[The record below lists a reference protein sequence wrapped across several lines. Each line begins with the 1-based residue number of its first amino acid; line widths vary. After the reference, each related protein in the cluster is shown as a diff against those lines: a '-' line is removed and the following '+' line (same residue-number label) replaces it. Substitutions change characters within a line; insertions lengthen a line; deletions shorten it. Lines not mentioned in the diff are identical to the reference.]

1 MVSPDKQKIPPPSN
15 SKGEGKDKASTETQ
29 KAAVPSARMGEGTL
43 ANDKVVKRLLL
54 FAWRFRGRC
63 AVVFLLQTVVLLL
76 AMTNLGLTGLG
87 IDFLRHVLLDGPGPK
102 WPFGINLSTELEPT
116 QVILAISLAVVVSA
130 ILRTVLRYYND
141 LFLGKL
147 LNLNIVPELRAEV
160 FAKLQRL
167 SFRFF
172 DQNAS
177 GSIINRVTGDVQSVR
192 MFVDGVIIQLFL
204 LTITLTLYLFYML
217 SIHVKLTLV
226 CLLTTPLLWMISV
239 YFSKIMRP
247 AYTESRRLM
256 DKLILTFAEN
266 IQGINTIKG
275 FNLERHSSER
285 FRKGTE
291 EVRTQQRKI
300 FFRVS
305 TFGPLIGFIS
315 QINLVVLLGYGGYLA
330 INGEIPLGAGL
341 VVFAGLLQQFSGQI
355 SNLATISDHVQQS
368 LTGARRV
375 FEILDAPVEIESPSN
390 PVQISKPRGAIA
402 FEQVSFSF
410 VEGNTVLKDITFT
423 VAPGEVIAVAGP
435 TGAGKSA
442 LMALIPRFY
451 DPHSGTVRFDGA
463 DLRTLHVHEL
473 RKNIGLV
480 FQDNFLFSNTIA
492 ANIAFGSPE
501 ATQAQIEKAAR
512 LACAHD
518 FIMEFPKGY
527 QTILSESGQNLSGGQ
542 RQRLAIA
549 RALLPEPSVLLLD
562 DPTAA
567 IDPETEHE
575 ILEAVEK
582 AIAGRTTFIVAHR
595 LSTLRRADR
604 IIVLEDGEITQ
615 MGTHAELMAQDG
627 LYQQAVSLQAV
638 DPESLRLLKKGA
650 WNRNARCDN
659 SQV

>member
-1 MVSPDKQKIPPPSN
+1 MVSQDKNKTPSAE
-15 SKGEGKDKASTETQ
+15 KLKDEKN
-29 KAAVPSARMGEGTL
+29 KAAADSQQPKIASARMGEGTL
-43 ANDKVVKRLLL
+43 PNDKVVKRLLL

-63 AVVFLLQTVVLLL
+63 AVVFFLQTIVLSL
-76 AMTNLGLTGLG
+76 AMANLGLTGLG
-87 IDFLRHVLLDGPGPK
+87 IDFLRHVLLDGPPPH
-102 WPFGINLSTELEPT
+102 WPFGWDISAMLNPT
-116 QVILAISLAVVVSA
+116 QVILAIAMAVVVSA
-130 ILRTVLRYYND
+130 IIRTLLRYYND
-141 LFLGKL
+141 LFMGKL

-177 GSIINRVTGDVQSVR
+177 GSIINRVTGDVQAVR
-192 MFVDGVIIQLFL
+192 MFVDGVIIQVFL
-204 LTITLTLYLFYML
+204 LTITLSLYLFYML
-217 SIHVKLTLV
+217 SIHVKLTLI
-226 CLLTTPLLWMISV
+226 CLMTTPVLWVVSV

-247 AYTESRRLM
+247 AYAESRKLM
-256 DKLILTFAEN
+256 DKLILTFSEN

-275 FNLERHSSER
+275 FNLERHSTDR
-285 FRKGTE
+285 FRADTE
-291 EVRTQQRKI
+291 TVRAQQRKI
-300 FFRVS
+300 FFKVS

-315 QINLVVLLGYGGYLA
+315 QLNLVLLLGYGGYLA
-330 INGEIPLGAGL
+330 VKGEIPLGAGL

-375 FEILDAPVEIESPSN
+375 FEILDAPIEIESPANPVRLSN
-390 PVQISKPRGAIA
+390 PKGAIE
-402 FEQVSFSF
+402 FDKVSFSF
-410 VEGNTVLKDITFT
+410 VEGNTVLKNISFS
-423 VAPGEVIAVAGP
+423 VKPGEVIAIAGP

-442 LMALIPRFY
+442 LMTLIPRFY
-451 DPHSGTVRFDGA
+451 DPHAGSVRFDGN
-463 DLRTLHVHEL
+463 DLRALHLHDL

-480 FQDNFLFSNTIA
+480 FQENFLFSNTIA
-492 ANIAFGSPE
+492 ANIAFGHPE
-501 ATQAQIEKAAR
+501 ATQAQIEKAAK

-527 QTILSESGQNLSGGQ
+527 ETILSESGQNLSGGQ

-549 RALLPEPSVLLLD
+549 RALLLEPTVLLLD

-615 MGTHAELMAQDG
+615 MGTHDDLMAVDG
-627 LYQQAVSLQAV
+627 LYRQAVSLQAV

-650 WNRNARCDN
+650 WNRNAR
-659 SQV
+659 